1 MSTRHPGLDTA
12 AAEWTLRDRVDVN
25 EGAIRASLERKVAG
39 RSRKRFDVLFDIT
52 SKSAALEDGGACAA
66 SLTLTSDAPG
76 DPAAWRCDCPARD
89 LDPCLHAVLVA
100 RALSEP
106 VEDRLGDDEA
116 PDPAYACGPVEVP
129 PGLAAAA
136 ARSRASIDVRDDAV
150 RVLSALVRHVNGVL
164 ACDCP
169 MGEMPA
175 CLHRVVVDAWAR
187 GLRTARGG
195 GASAGASTSFARSS
209 GTTLPGAAGGAA
221 RAPRGETL
229 PPEDVLRFEPVLVRA
244 EALIAEMVSF
254 GLQRSTATTLERART
269 LSIVARTMGVRDGAP
284 RHAGLGRLVRALD
297 RTSQALE
304 EFQQRI
310 VTTTELD
317 VLRELG
323 IVRNIIRA
331 VRANA
336 GALPL
341 SDFAG
346 ATQQEYVTLPALDA
360 QGLGFEA
367 WVTPAGYAGVTAY
380 VADLRTGRVLTRTNA
395 LPMDGDEGR
404 SAGWAEGLGAQP
416 AFAGNSLTYLELAR
430 GRFLLSGAMIA
441 PDSGRLSGSG
451 KTQVAK
457 RDPLPWG
464 DPKLRAA
471 TLLGAGD
478 ALRIA
483 ERLGFDPLGRPPASP
498 PVALVPVDG
507 VRVSRFDRATQRLV
521 LELTTKSGARL
532 VSGIAYRDD
541 RALYLD
547 NLEKLARA
555 TPPPRLVFGRLKV
568 DSEGFGIEPLT
579 AYFDTGR
586 PRHLT
591 FRELDVETSPLPR
604 QVEDDESSRCSS

>member
-1 MSTRHPGLDTA
+1 MSTGTDTA
-12 AAEWTLRDRVDVN
+12 AAEWTLRDRIDVN
-25 EGAIRASLERKVAG
+25 EGSIRASLERKVAG
-39 RSRKRFDVLFDIT
+39 RPRKRFDVLFDIT
-52 SKSAALEDGGACAA
+52 GKSATLEDGGACAA
-66 SLTLTSDAPG
+66 SLALMADAPG

-89 LDPCLHAVLVA
+89 LAPCLHASLVA

-106 VEDRLGDDEA
+106 VEDRPSDDEA
-116 PDPAYACGPVEVP
+116 PDPAYACGPAEVP

-136 ARSRASIDVRDDAV
+136 ARSRASIDVREDGV
-150 RVLSALVRHVNGVL
+150 KILSGLVRHANGAL
-164 ACDCP
+164 TCDCP
-169 MGEMPA
+169 MGAQPA
-175 CLHRVVVDAWAR
+175 CLHRIIVDAWAR

-195 GASAGASTSFARSS
+195 ASAGASTSFARSA
-209 GTTLPGAAGGAA
+209 GASASSVAIGSP
-221 RAPRGETL
+221 RAPQGEKL
-229 PPEDVLRFEPVLVRA
+229 PAEDVLRFEPVLARC
-244 EALIAEMVSF
+244 EALIAEMISF

-269 LSIVARTMGVRDGAP
+269 LSVVARTMGVRDGAP

-297 RTSQALE
+297 RTCQALE

-323 IVRNIIRA
+323 IIRNIVRA
-331 VRANA
+331 IRANA
-336 GALPL
+336 GTLPL
-341 SDFAG
+341 ADFAA
-346 ATQQEYVTLPALDA
+346 ATQQEYVALPALDC

-395 LPMDGDEGR
+395 LPADGDEGR
-404 SAGWAEGLGAQP
+404 HAGWAEALGSQA
-416 AFAGNSLTYLELAR
+416 AFAGNSLSFLELAR

-457 RDPLPWG
+457 RDPLPLD

-483 ERLGFDPLGRPPASP
+483 ERLGFDPLGRPPASA
-498 PVALVPVDG
+498 PVALVPVDA
-507 VRVSRFDRATQRLV
+507 VRVSRFDRATQRLG

-555 TPPPRLVFGRLKV
+555 TPPPKLVFGRLKV

-579 AYFDTGR
+579 AYFDKGR

-591 FRELDVETSPLPR
+591 FRELDVETSALPR
-604 QVEDDESSRCSS
+604 HVEDDATEVQP